1 MEPQSLDLGA
11 CHLGRESRPAVQ
23 VHTAET
29 HRPSR
34 SGMPSREGR
43 TTTEEGSA
51 GEVCGASANV
61 RPEQGFGIKA
71 RMQRATPPT
80 CPAAESATAQPRMP
94 APRRAC
100 VWHSR
105 RPGQWRLCT
114 ALAASHCTM
123 RFVGRTRRAIGIAP
137 LRAELD
143 RARRD
148 RDALDRPVASISF
161 HARPSARCLRR
172 LRFVPPHRVPS
183 PTRAGDIASHRQPC
197 CSPASSS
204 SPMPS
209 ALSVCRVNQVTDHK
223 CCLIVCRRRYQ
234 TG

>member
-1 MEPQSLDLGA
+1 LFALFDPYCIPDGRTAWSLSHWIWGRAASGANQDLLCKCTRQRRTTHHDLEPRSEMG
-11 CHLGRESRPAVQ
+11 HPGTPEGWT
-23 VHTAET
+23 TAE
-29 HRPSR
+29 
-34 SGMPSREGR
+34 
-43 TTTEEGSA
+43 EEG
-51 GEVCGASANV
+51 GRGGGPVNGVCGASANA

-123 RFVGRTRRAIGIAP
+123 RFVGRTGRAIGIAP
-137 LRAELD
+137 LRAGLD

-148 RDALDRPVASISF
+148 RDALDRAVASISF
-161 HARPSARCLRR
+161 HARPLLMACDGCASYRPTACR
-172 LRFVPPHRVPS
+172 LRQGP
-183 PTRAGDIASHRQPC
+183 GASHRIA
-197 CSPASSS
+197 SPAPVS
-204 SPMPS
+204 
-209 ALSVCRVNQVTDHK
+209 
-223 CCLIVCRRRYQ
+223 
-234 TG
+234 

>member
-1 MEPQSLDLGA
+1 MPPRARIKTCCASA
-11 CHLGRESRPAVQ
+11 HGRDAPPI
-23 VHTAET
+23 TIWNAEQ
-29 HRPSR
+29 RGPDDD
-34 SGMPSREGR
+34 GGGGR
-43 TTTEEGSA
+43 
-51 GEVCGASANV
+51 GEVCGASANA

-71 RMQRATPPT
+71 RMQQATPPT

-172 LRFVPPHRVPS
+172 LRLVPPHRV
-183 PTRAGDIASHRQPC
+183 RIASHRQPC
-197 CSPASSS
+197 CSPASTS

-209 ALSVCRVNQVTDHK
+209 APSVCRVNQVTDHK
-223 CCLIVCRRRYQ
+223 YCLVVCRRRY
-234 TG
+234 